1 MVFIR
6 GIETND
12 TGQKHL
18 SAVSFRHK
26 NLNIHFLYMQWKT
39 FFSVPLSKLGAKMSP
54 SHVPFT
60 LSYPTL
66 VEFPLFIG
74 STKKYSGIVSVE
86 TLLLCKKTSCEC
98 IFSAGQGAYIRWLL
112 RTCCGRMMEN
122 NLFSDKKF
130 RLVTALELI
139 NAFHRSNYGDCS
151 LCTNLFLNF

>member
-98 IFSAGQGAYIRWLL
+98 IFSAGQWCLYWIVSQNMMRMHEGEKEISYLRLL
-112 RTCCGRMMEN
+112 SILLNAFNRSNTCDCF
-122 NLFSDKKF
+122 LSAHLLLSF
-130 RLVTALELI
+130 RLI
-139 NAFHRSNYGDCS
+139 
-151 LCTNLFLNF
+151 